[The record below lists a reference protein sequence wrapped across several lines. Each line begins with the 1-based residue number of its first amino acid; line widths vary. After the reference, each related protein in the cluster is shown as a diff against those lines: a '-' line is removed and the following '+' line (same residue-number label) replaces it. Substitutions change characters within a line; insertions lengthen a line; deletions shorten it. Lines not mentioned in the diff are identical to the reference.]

1 MARNKSNRKSEL
13 SYASIPRYVM
23 DTKAFKSLRGNSALL
38 LLLLAYQYKG
48 KNNGDLT
55 AAYSI
60 YKDHLRS
67 TQTLFSAREELE
79 KKGFIAVNSYG
90 GMSYGGYKLPTLYAL
105 TWLTVDDFYDLSKNQ
120 FRRTNLAI
128 GKEPLKYFLQ
138 GINPKYKTPKQK
150 KEQYK
155 KDLKNPNVTHESN

>member
-1 MARNKSNRKSEL
+1 M
-13 SYASIPRYVM
+13 
-23 DTKAFKSLRGNSALL
+23 
-38 LLLLAYQYKG
+38 
-48 KNNGDLT
+48 
-55 AAYSI
+55 
-60 YKDHLRS
+60 
-67 TQTLFSAREELE
+67 E

-155 KDLKNPNVTHESN
+155 KDLKNPNVTH

>member
-1 MARNKSNRKSEL
+1 MAKNRNKSMG

-23 DTKAFKSLRGNSALL
+23 DTNAFKSLGGNSVLL

-55 AAYSI
+55 AAHSI
-60 YKDHLRS
+60 YKDYFKS

-79 KKGFIAVNSYG
+79 KKGFITVNSYG

-120 FRRTNLAI
+120 FRKTNLAI
-128 GKEPLKYFLQ
+128 GKEPLKYFIQ
-138 GINPKYKTPKQK
+138 GTNPKYKTPEQK
-150 KEQYK
+150 KKQYK
-155 KDLKNPNVTHESN
+155 KDLKSPNVTH